1 MVTVRVGEGRL
12 GSVLVTLTKGS
23 REAPTLFTTSASV
36 TLVRVRA
43 GVRVG
48 VGVRAVHALR

>member
-1 MVTVRVGEGRL
+1 M
-12 GSVLVTLTKGS
+12 TKGS

-36 TLVRVRA
+36 TFVRVRA

-48 VGVRAVHALR
+48 VRVRVKGEW